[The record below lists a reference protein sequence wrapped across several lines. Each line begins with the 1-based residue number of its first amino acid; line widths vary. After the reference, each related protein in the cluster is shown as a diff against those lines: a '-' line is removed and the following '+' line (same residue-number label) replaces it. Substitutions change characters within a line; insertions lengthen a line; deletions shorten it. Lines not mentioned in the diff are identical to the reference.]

1 MMYKMKKIIIKY
13 TLLPLLALAWL
24 CGCNKNFLDKN
35 PPDQL
40 AAGTFWK
47 TQADA
52 DLALAGIYSYL
63 IQGYDY
69 TSSTNTGL
77 GWGSGTLYW
86 ETLSDNAFSGSFS
99 PTAGGAITA
108 TSNNIQYD
116 AWLTPYRAIEA
127 CNKFLDNVVH
137 IPLAADVMNRYIG
150 EVRFIRAHYYFILT
164 QVYGDVILTLHPLGN
179 DSSGYQLGRTAK
191 AIVTDTILSDLNF
204 AIANLPDSSYSSSGH
219 AVKGTA
225 LGYLAKVYL
234 TNRRWQEAAAT
245 ALTIMNGHR
254 YSLYTGSAG
263 YRGLFLKSG
272 AVGAQN
278 NNPEIM
284 FSGRYSI
291 PAAYSPA
298 DYLSTYSA
306 SFQPLPNLVN
316 DYECTDG
323 LPITSSPLYN
333 ASNPYTN
340 RDPRLL
346 ATVLTPGVLYKG
358 GVVFSAV
365 QAGSA
370 SGFLNKKGVD
380 STRATVIQTQSDQ
393 DWVYLRYAEILLTY
407 AEAQNEAAG
416 PDGTVY
422 NAINLIRERVKM
434 PDLPAGLTQDSMR
447 TRIRHER
454 RIELAMEGQRYFDLK
469 RWQLDRVILPTIH
482 DPGTTPI
489 NGPLR
494 TFPLRDTLW
503 PVPQPELD
511 IAKSYNNTNFKQ
523 TPGYN

>member
-1 MMYKMKKIIIKY
+1 
-13 TLLPLLALAWL
+13 
-24 CGCNKNFLDKN
+24 
-35 PPDQL
+35 
-40 AAGTFWK
+40 
-47 TQADA
+47 
-52 DLALAGIYSYL
+52 
-63 IQGYDY
+63 
-69 TSSTNTGL
+69 
-77 GWGSGTLYW
+77 
-86 ETLSDNAFSGSFS
+86 
-99 PTAGGAITA
+99 
-108 TSNNIQYD
+108 
-116 AWLTPYRAIEA
+116 
-127 CNKFLDNVVH
+127 
-137 IPLAADVMNRYIG
+137 
-150 EVRFIRAHYYFILT
+150 
-164 QVYGDVILTLHPLGN
+164 
-179 DSSGYQLGRTAK
+179 
-191 AIVTDTILSDLNF
+191 
-204 AIANLPDSSYSSSGH
+204 
-219 AVKGTA
+219 
-225 LGYLAKVYL
+225 
-234 TNRRWQEAAAT
+234 
-245 ALTIMNGHR
+245 
-254 YSLYTGSAG
+254 
-263 YRGLFLKSG
+263 
-272 AVGAQN
+272 VGAQN

-291 PAAYSPA
+291 PAAYGPA

-333 ASNPYTN
+333 ASTPYNN

-358 GVVFSAV
+358 GITFSAV

-370 SGFLNKKGVD
+370 TGFLNKKGVD

-407 AEAQNEAAG
+407 AEAQNEAVG

-434 PDLPAGLTQDSMR
+434 PDLPAALTQDSMR

-511 IAKSYNNTNFKQ
+511 IAKSYNNINFKQ

>member
-1 MMYKMKKIIIKY
+1 MKHSILRY
-13 TLLPLLALAWL
+13 TILPLSILLVTG
-24 CGCNKNFLDKN
+24 GCTKNFLDRN

-52 DLALAGIYSYL
+52 DLALSGIYSYL
-63 IQGYDY
+63 IQGANY
-69 TSSTNTGL
+69 TSSTNTGQ
-77 GWGSGTLYW
+77 GWGSGTIYW
-86 ETLSDNAFSGSFS
+86 ETLSDNAFSGAFS
-99 PTAGGAITA
+99 PTAAGAIEA
-108 TSNNIQYD
+108 TSGNIQND
-116 AWLTPYRAIEA
+116 AWLTPYRAIQA
-127 CNKFLDNVVH
+127 CNTFLANVVH
-137 IPLAADVMNRYIG
+137 IPLSDNIMNRYIG
-150 EVRFIRAHYYFILT
+150 EVRFIRAWYYFILT
-164 QVYGDVILTLHPLGN
+164 QVYGDVVLSLRSLGK
-179 DSSGYQLGRTAK
+179 DSSSYQLPRTAK
-191 AIVTDTILSDLNF
+191 AIVTDSILSDLNF
-204 AIANLPDSSYSSSGH
+204 AIANLPDTAYSPSGH
-219 AVKGTA
+219 IVKGTA

-234 TNRRWQEAAAT
+234 TNQRWQDAAAT
-245 ALTIMNGHR
+245 ALTIMNSHKFSI
-254 YSLYTGSAG
+254 YKGSAG

-291 PAAYSPA
+291 PAVYSPA

-323 LPITSSPLYN
+323 LPITSSPLYSS
-333 ASNPYTN
+333 ATPYNN

-358 GVVFSAV
+358 GIAFSAS

-380 STRATVIQTQSDQ
+380 STRATVILTQSDQ
-393 DWVYLRYAEILLTY
+393 DWVYLRYAEILLIY
-407 AEAQNEAAG
+407 AEAQNEAVG
-416 PDGTVY
+416 PDASVY
-422 NAINLIRERVKM
+422 DAIKQIRGRVNM
-434 PDLPAGLTQDSMR
+434 PDLPAGISQDSMR

-469 RWQLDRVILPTIH
+469 RWKLDRVILPTIH
-482 DPGTTPI
+482 DPGTTAT

-503 PVPQPELD
+503 PVPQAEID
-511 IAKSYNNTNFKQ
+511 IARSFNNQGFKQ